1 MKAFFSERIRV
12 WTLLIC
18 GSALYFFANIQRV
31 AIPGSIFDELQ
42 TALQISIDL
51 LQCIQGAGN
60 QRSGLFRRYL
70 IKTIKIF
77 EPGEHLC

>member
-1 MKAFFSERIRV
+1 MKALFSEKVRV

-51 LQCIQGAGN
+51 LPMYSRCGKPEVWIVPQIPYKN
-60 QRSGLFRRYL
+60 NKN
-70 IKTIKIF
+70 I
-77 EPGEHLC
+77 